1 MLPGGT
7 PVADQVCALTDLGV
21 PLYRNI
27 LLKMK
32 PVPHLEILQA
42 VLFNA
47 MIVLCHEDIDLPYYW
62 VHVRAMAAGG
72 MFYVT
77 RMSLM
82 SRLLF
87 IRAAYSTFLLAPLCV
102 LSYESE

>member
-7 PVADQVCALTDLGV
+7 PVADQVCAFTNLGV
-21 PLYRNI
+21 PSYRNI

-42 VLFNA
+42 LLFSA
-47 MIVLCHEDIDLPYYW
+47 IVLCYDYIDPPYW

-72 MFYVT
+72 MFYFT

-82 SRLLF
+82 SKF
-87 IRAAYSTFLLAPLCV
+87 SSIRAAYSTSSLAPLGV
-102 LSYESE
+102 LSYESR